1 MTAKKLLAR
10 AVLGVTALA
19 VVTGIVALFVVTWP
33 VGALVA
39 GIAALIVA
47 IVGGIDWA
55 LDNA

>member
-10 AVLGVTALA
+10 TVLSVTALA

-39 GIAALIVA
+39 GTVALIVA